1 MRKLGSLLVAAFLAL
16 VSTAAIAGLTE
27 GVDYTTLSPPQPTG
41 AKDQIEVAE
50 FFWYG
55 CPHCYAFE
63 PVLNKWLET
72 LPGDVVFR
80 RIPALYPSGHWTP
93 GARLYYALRAIGEED
108 RVHAALFTAIHIDL
122 MDYTDPA
129 TVTKWLVKQ
138 GVDRQRFTAAYN
150 SSEVQDKILRA
161 EELTRSYGITSVP
174 TMAVGGRYLTSN
186 TMAGSFEAVPAI
198 LDQLIDKVRAGK

>member
-1 MRKLGSLLVAAFLAL
+1 MQKLGSLLVAALLAL
-16 VSTAAIAGLTE
+16 VSTAAIAALTE
-27 GVDYTTLSPPQPTG
+27 GVDYTTLSPPQPTRTQG
-41 AKDQIEVAE
+41 KIEVAE

-63 PVLNKWLET
+63 PTLNKWLKN

-108 RVHAALFTAIHIDL
+108 RVHAALFTAIHVDL
-122 MDYTDPA
+122 MDYTDPT
-129 TVTKWLVKQ
+129 TVTNWLVKE
-138 GVDRQRFTAAYN
+138 GVDRQKFTAAYN
-150 SSEVQDKILRA
+150 STEVQDKILHA
-161 EELTRSYGITSVP
+161 EALTRSYGITSVP
-174 TMAVGGRYLTSN
+174 AMAIGGRYLTSN

-198 LDQLIDKVRAGK
+198 LDQLIGKLRAGK